1 AMTTGFG
8 FLLLGRAAFRQV
20 WFAAAYL
27 LLMVP
32 MWTDLI
38 ASLQVPSQML
48 SSRIAMVVLHA
59 IGIPAVQEGTVIY
72 LPLIALEVLRECS
85 GVNQLVS
92 IFALTVPA
100 AYLWMRGSFSRVL
113 FVAVSLM
120 IGYLS
125 NGARIGLVG
134 LLAQK

>member
-1 AMTTGFG
+1 YIVATRWGLVQQSIGMPDYLTGPVFVVTAGMLFVVGAVGTSPTLQQISLGAMTTGFG

-48 SSRIAMVVLHA
+48 SSRIAMAVLHA

-72 LPLIALEVLRECS
+72 LPLIALEVL
-85 GVNQLVS
+85 
-92 IFALTVPA
+92 
-100 AYLWMRGSFSRVL
+100 
-113 FVAVSLM
+113 
-120 IGYLS
+120 
-125 NGARIGLVG
+125 
-134 LLAQK
+134 